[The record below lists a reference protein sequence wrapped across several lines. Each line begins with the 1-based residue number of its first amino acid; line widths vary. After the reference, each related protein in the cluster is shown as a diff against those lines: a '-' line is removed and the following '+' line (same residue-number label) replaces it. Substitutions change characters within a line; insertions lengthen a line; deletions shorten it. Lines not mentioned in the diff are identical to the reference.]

1 MNILITGGSK
11 GIGAAV
17 VKKLAADAGNK
28 VYFTYAN
35 SAAAAKELAAASNN
49 ITALHCDYTNTAS
62 VDELVAKIPGL
73 DLDILINNAYPVFYQ
88 QYFHKMEDADIL
100 NSFGVNV
107 LPVIKITK
115 AAIPG
120 FRKKKGG
127 RIINVLSTFI
137 LNKPPTGL
145 SDYTANKNYLLSLSK
160 SWATENARHRVTS
173 NSISPSFMETD
184 FTSTTDTRI
193 IDQMK
198 EAHPLKA
205 LVTPDE
211 VADAVLF
218 FCHCSPHINGV
229 NLPINAAED
238 LL

>member
-11 GIGAAV
+11 GIGAAI
-17 VKKLAADAGNK
+17 VKKLAAESANK
-28 VYFTYAN
+28 VYFTFAN
-35 SAAAAKELAAASNN
+35 SETTAKELAATGGN
-49 ITALHCDYTNTAS
+49 IYALHCDFTNPAS
-62 VDELVAKIPGL
+62 VDELVSKIPGL
-73 DLDILINNAYPVFYQ
+73 DIDILINNAYPAFYQ
-88 QYFHKMEDADIL
+88 QYFHKMEDADIM
-100 NSFGVNV
+100 NSFSVNI

-127 RIINVLSTFI
+127 RIINILSTFI

-160 SWATENARHRVTS
+160 SWATENAKHRITS

-184 FTSTTDTRI
+184 FTSATDSRI
-193 IDQMK
+193 IEQIK
-198 EAHPLKA
+198 EAHPLKT
-205 LVTPDE
+205 LVTPEE